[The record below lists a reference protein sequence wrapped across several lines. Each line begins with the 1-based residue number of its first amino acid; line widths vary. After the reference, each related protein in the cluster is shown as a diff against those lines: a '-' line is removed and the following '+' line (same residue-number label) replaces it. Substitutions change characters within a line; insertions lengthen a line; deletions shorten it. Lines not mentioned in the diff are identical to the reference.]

1 VTSKKK
7 QPEPKKNY
15 LLHSPRNLF
24 MLGRNK
30 KMSSIL
36 SFLFLCTCGISYGQ
50 GRTRGARIHPLS
62 PARFANFFG
71 SFLPQ
76 YDLLDL
82 SLTCVSC
89 VLDTMP
95 RVKNYFSFMGWI
107 FCINFYADF
116 SFLVSFRIGWGD
128 RKSIEN

>member
-1 VTSKKK
+1 
-7 QPEPKKNY
+7 
-15 LLHSPRNLF
+15 
-24 MLGRNK
+24 MGREEHEVHGF
-30 KMSSIL
+30 IL
-36 SFLFLCTCGISYGQ
+36 SVRQGLLIS
-50 GRTRGARIHPLS
+50 LD
-62 PARFANFFG
+62 RFFHNMDV
-71 SFLPQ
+71 L
-76 YDLLDL
+76 DLLDL

-95 RVKNYFSFMGWI
+95 RVQNYFWFMGWI